1 MIGFSFEK
9 ESYCL
14 EVKISPSIR
23 NVQGNTVLHKSMCNS
38 TWLLRGD
45 DRVQL
50 RDGKLIGDKDKP
62 KHKQR
67 PGEHCIVAIK
77 KALIL
82 DLGLLIFPF
91 GVEDT
96 RAGTYEK
103 RCSMM
108 LPDAL

>member
-77 KALIL
+77 RTLRHIFIHIPEYIYTQTYIDIL
-82 DLGLLIFPF
+82 DI
-91 GVEDT
+91 
-96 RAGTYEK
+96 
-103 RCSMM
+103 
-108 LPDAL
+108 